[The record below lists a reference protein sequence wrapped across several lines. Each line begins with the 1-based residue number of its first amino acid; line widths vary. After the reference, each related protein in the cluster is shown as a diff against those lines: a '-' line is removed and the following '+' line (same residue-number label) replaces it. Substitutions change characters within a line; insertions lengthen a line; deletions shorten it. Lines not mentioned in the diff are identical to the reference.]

1 MKVVCIGS
9 GNVATHFSNA
19 FAAAGMELIQVWS
32 KNQAHAALLADTLG
46 AKAISDKAAID
57 LHADLY
63 LIAVKDDAI
72 PEMVAA
78 LAEVDGLVV
87 HTSGATDL
95 EVFSTSILKNYGVLY
110 PLQTFSRTKALDFSK
125 VPLCLEAKNETILT
139 TLKNIALQLSPLVY
153 EVNSQQRR
161 ILHLAA
167 VFACNF
173 SNHLYAIGQ
182 EILEKNQLDFEILR
196 PLILETAEKV
206 QHAFPRDVQTGPAI
220 RHDEQTLLK
229 HKELLNGMPELQVIY
244 ETLSK
249 SIKKTV

>member
-9 GNVATHFSNA
+9 GNVATHFSTA
-19 FAAAGMELIQVWS
+19 IVAAGMELVQVWS
-32 KNQAHAALLADTLG
+32 KNQAHAEVLAKQLG
-46 AKAISDKAAID
+46 AEAISATAAID

-72 PEMVAA
+72 PEMAA
-78 LAEVDGLVV
+78 VLAGVNGLVV

-95 EVFSTSILKNYGVLY
+95 DVFPAAMRNFGVLY

-125 VPLCLEAKNETILT
+125 VPLCLEAKNENLLN

-153 EVNSQQRR
+153 EVNSLQRR

-196 PLILETAEKV
+196 PLIMETAEKV

-229 HKELLNGMPELQVIY
+229 HKELLTGMPELQVIY

>member
-9 GNVATHFSNA
+9 GHVATHFSTA
-19 FAAAGMELIQVWS
+19 IAAAGMELVQVWS
-32 KNQAHAALLADTLG
+32 QSQDHAQVLADLLG
-46 AKAISDKAAID
+46 AKAISDKADID

-72 PEMVAA
+72 PEMAA
-78 LAEVDGLVV
+78 LLGGVNGLVL

-95 EVFSTSILKNYGVLY
+95 NVFPAAMRNYGVLY

-153 EVNSQQRR
+153 EVSSQQRR

>member
-9 GNVATHFSNA
+9 GNVATHFSTA
-19 FAAAGMELIQVWS
+19 FVAAGYELVQVWS
-32 KNQAHAALLADTLG
+32 KNQDHAVLLADQVG
-46 AKAISDKAAID
+46 AKGISVPAYID

-63 LIAVKDDAI
+63 LIAIKDDAI
-72 PEMVAA
+72 PEMVQV
-78 LAEVDGLVV
+78 LAEVNGLVV

-95 EVFSTSILKNYGVLY
+95 DVFPASMKNYGVLY

-125 VPLCLEAKNETILT
+125 VPLCLEAKNEMVLSV
-139 TLKNIALQLSPLVY
+139 LKKIALSLSPLVY
-153 EVNSQQRR
+153 EVNSAQRR

-182 EILEKNQLDFEILR
+182 DILEKNQLDFEILR
-196 PLILETAEKV
+196 PLIMETAEKV

-220 RHDEQTLLK
+220 RNDEQTLSK
-229 HKELLNGMPELQVIY
+229 HKELLTGMPELQDLY

-249 SIKKTV
+249 SIKKTG